1 MQFFF
6 IISLNIFLKNLNAS
20 DKIYIGS
27 DDIYKEIQRTDK
39 ISQPYLTKYEYAK
52 IVGIA
57 AQQIESGRKPLVDN
71 LPSSYTSPID
81 IAEYELKKKKTPI
94 IIKRKLPHNN
104 YEYWR
109 LDQLII

>member
-1 MQFFF
+1 MNE
-6 IISLNIFLKNLNAS
+6 LNIDNLDSDIIEFINN
-20 DKIYIGS
+20 DKIYE
-27 DDIYKEIQRTDK
+27 EIKSTNK

-94 IIKRKLPHNN
+94 IIKRKLPHDN
-104 YEYWR
+104 YEYWT

>member
-1 MQFFF
+1 MNE
-6 IISLNIFLKNLNAS
+6 LNIDNLDSDIIEFTNN
-20 DKIYIGS
+20 DKIYE
-27 DDIYKEIQRTDK
+27 EIKNTNK

-104 YEYWR
+104 YEYWT

>member
-1 MQFFF
+1 MNE
-6 IISLNIFLKNLNAS
+6 LNIDNLDSDIIEFTNN
-20 DKIYIGS
+20 DKIYE
-27 DDIYKEIQRTDK
+27 EIKSTNK

-104 YEYWR
+104 YEYWT

>member
-1 MQFFF
+1 MNE
-6 IISLNIFLKNLNAS
+6 LNIDNLDSDIIEFTDN
-20 DKIYIGS
+20 DKIYE
-27 DDIYKEIQRTDK
+27 EIKKTNK

-71 LPSSYTSPID
+71 LPSSYTNPID

-104 YEYWR
+104 YEYWT

>member
-1 MQFFF
+1 MNE
-6 IISLNIFLKNLNAS
+6 LNIDNLDSDIIEFTNN
-20 DKIYIGS
+20 DKIYE
-27 DDIYKEIQRTDK
+27 EIKSTNK

-81 IAEYELKKKKTPI
+81 IAEYEL
-94 IIKRKLPHNN
+94 
-104 YEYWR
+104 YE
-109 LDQLII
+109 

>member
-1 MQFFF
+1 MNE
-6 IISLNIFLKNLNAS
+6 LNIDNLDSDIIEFTNN
-20 DKIYIGS
+20 DKIYE
-27 DDIYKEIQRTDK
+27 EIKSTNK
-39 ISQPYLTKYEYAK
+39 MSQPYLTKYEYAK

-104 YEYWR
+104 YEYWT

>member
-1 MQFFF
+1 MDFTNNEK
-6 IISLNIFLKNLNAS
+6 IYTELKNQN
-20 DKIYIGS
+20 
-27 DDIYKEIQRTDK
+27 K

-52 IVGIA
+52 IIGIS

-71 LPSSYTSPID
+71 LPSSYVNPIE
-81 IAEYELKKKKTPI
+81 IAEYELKQKKTPI

-104 YEYWR
+104 YEYWT